1 MKATIRLGAT
11 LATVVLGLG
20 LVASGCL
27 TRPVVAGVPVT
38 KTNVTIPVPNA
49 AVSKIDM
56 LFDIDNSASM
66 GDKQAYLAQAIPLL
80 IQRLVQPNCIDNS
93 TPPNVVGM
101 STGGVCTT
109 GKPEF
114 PPVHDM
120 HIGVVTSSLGTRLS
134 DIGISN
140 NMMTPTAPGYI
151 LCSPNAVTTEYP
163 NLNAHNDDRGELIM
177 RSEMAGVDGTV
188 ADASPNGYLYY
199 LPTGAGTPAGPQAP
213 VTSPTMLEQDFTN
226 LVTGAGIYGC
236 GIESQLESWY
246 RFLIQPDPYDK
257 LVLNQPSTQGGPW
270 QAGWSGVD
278 NTIIQQRHD
287 FLRPDSLVVVVVLS
301 DENDSEIDV
310 RSLQGTGYLFMHEDW
325 PPPHATA
332 ACATDPDNGKT
343 CFNCPASG
351 STDPGCSPSTYTA
364 ANDWG
369 FDPNLR
375 HVHMLQKYGV
385 DPQYPIGRYYL
396 GLTSTVVPDR
406 TAEYPVSNG
415 VPAGGYMGCL
425 PSPTNPNECVPNCTN
440 PLFAASLP
448 EAPQGA
454 TLTQAELCN
463 LPVGQRSNQKS
474 NIFYA
479 HIGGVPWQLLHFD
492 PNNLA
497 NSQLSA
503 PDWKRIL
510 GAGAAN
516 YMVGN
521 GSTLTHD
528 YTGIDPHMIESY
540 LDRTTL
546 NQSFAVDTGGTN
558 ALAPSSGAPAA
569 PDPVNGREWVTDQ
582 PAPTGTMDAQGLPI
596 GHVLPVDRQYACI
609 FPIAARDCTLPQN
622 ANSCDCPADAT
633 GLTPAQI
640 PPLCDPNKPTSQIFA
655 KAYPT
660 IRELTLANLMQG
672 QGIVA
677 SLCPID
683 PTPAAGT
690 TASSDPKYG
699 YNPAVA
705 VIVDR
710 LKSALNSPCLPEK
723 LAPTDDGGTAVPCL
737 VLVALPPSNNG
748 GTCENP
754 KCDPTNGLFGPG
766 QDTGSPGNPPLDQDV
781 LNKFCE
787 AQEQAYLTGG
797 GSPGAVGDPDLQS
810 VCMLYQL
817 TTSDPNSAAEFQ
829 GGTCNSYMPPGTT
842 AAGGGGG
849 WCYVTGAAAGACPQA
864 VQFSTNNPPAGSLTH
879 LQCIE
884 QSISVVNASS
894 GM

>member
-1 MKATIRLGAT
+1 MKATIRHGAA
-11 LATVVLGLG
+11 LATVVFGLG
-20 LVASGCL
+20 IMAAGCL
-27 TRPVVAGVPVT
+27 TRPVEHADPVT
-38 KTNVTIPVPNA
+38 KTNVTIQVPNA
-49 AVSKIDM
+49 AVDKIDM

-66 GDKQAYLAQAIPLL
+66 GDKQAYLFQAIPLL
-80 IQRLVQPNCIDNS
+80 IQRLVQPNCVDDAS
-93 TPPNVVGM
+93 PPNVVGI
-101 STGGVCTT
+101 STGGICAT

-134 DIGISN
+134 DVGIMN
-140 NMMTPTAPGYI
+140 NVMTPTAAGYV

-163 NLNAHNDDRGELIM
+163 NLNAHNDDKGELIM

-188 ADASPNGYLYY
+188 ADSSPNGYLYY
-199 LPTGAGTPAGPQAP
+199 LPQGAGTPVGPQAP
-213 VTSPTMLEQDFTN
+213 VTSPTTLEADFGN

-246 RFLIQPDPYDK
+246 RFLIQPDPYDT
-257 LVLNQPSTQGGPW
+257 LQLNPPSTQGGPW

-278 NTIIQQRHD
+278 TTIIQQRHD

-325 PPPHATA
+325 PPPHGTQE
-332 ACATDPDNGKT
+332 CSVNPDDPG
-343 CFNCPASG
+343 CFNCPAQG
-351 STDPGCSPSTYTA
+351 SNDPACKAQSTYTA

-375 HVHMLQKYGV
+375 HVHMLAKYGV

-406 TAEYPVSNG
+406 TAEYPVMNG
-415 VPAGGYMGCL
+415 VPAGGYVGCL
-425 PSPTNPNECVPNCTN
+425 TNANGQCVPNCTN

-448 EAPQGA
+448 DKNTPQSGYC
-454 TLTQAELCN
+454 Q

-492 PNNLA
+492 PTNLA

-503 PDWKRIL
+503 PDWVRIL
-510 GAGAAN
+510 GKGAAN
-516 YMVGN
+516 YTVG
-521 GSTLTHD
+521 GSTPLTHD

-546 NQSFAVDTGGTN
+546 NQSYAIDSSKTN

-582 PAPTGTMDAQGLPI
+582 PAPTGMMDAQGLPI
-596 GHVLPVDRQYACI
+596 GHVLPVDRQYACT

-622 ANSCDCPADAT
+622 ANSCDCPSDAT

-660 IRELTLANLMQG
+660 IRELTLANLMGG

-723 LAPTDDGGTAVPCL
+723 LAATDDGGSAVPCL
-737 VLVALPPSNNG
+737 VLVGMPPTTTNS

-766 QDTGSPGNPPLDQDV
+766 QATGSAGNPPLDQGV
-781 LNKFCE
+781 LDKFC
-787 AQEQAYLTGG
+787 ASLEQSYLAGG
-797 GSPGAVGDPDLQS
+797 GKAGAEGDPELQS

-817 TTSDPNSAAEFQ
+817 TTADPNGGAEFQ
-829 GGTCNSYMPPGTT
+829 GGTCNAYMPPGNTS
-842 AAGGGGG
+842 AGGGGG
-849 WCYVTGAAAGACPQA
+849 WCYVTGASAGTCPQA
-864 VQFSTNNPPAGSLTH
+864 VQFSTNNPPAGSLTY